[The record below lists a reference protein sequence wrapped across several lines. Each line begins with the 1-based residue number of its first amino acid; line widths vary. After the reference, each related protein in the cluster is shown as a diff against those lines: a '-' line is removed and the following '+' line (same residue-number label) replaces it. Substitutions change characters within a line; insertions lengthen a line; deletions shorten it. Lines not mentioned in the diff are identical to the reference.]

1 MLDVLKIREDFPML
15 KKTMHGKPL
24 IYLDNGATTL
34 KPQCVIDSVCDYLT
48 NYSGNA
54 HRGDYDLSHEVD
66 TKFEYVRSIVAD
78 FIHCKPKEVV
88 YTYGSSDSLNM
99 VAFGYGVT
107 HLKEGDEVL
116 ITLAEHASNTLP
128 WFEVAKH
135 TGAIIK
141 YIDLDEEG
149 KVTLENVKK
158 AVTEHTKII
167 SLAQITNVLG
177 YLAPI
182 KEICKFAHENNIF
195 VVVDGAQSVP
205 HMKVDVQDLD
215 CDFLTFSAHKM
226 CGPTGVGVLYG
237 KKELLEAVEP
247 MNLGGG
253 MNESFDNEYEVLLKS
268 LPTRLEAGTPN
279 IAGVI
284 GFGEAIKYLQKIGM
298 YNIYQYEKDLRSYL
312 VDKLEK
318 INHVDIININSDSG
332 IVAFNVDDVFSQD
345 VAYYLNKYNVCVRAG
360 NHCAKILKNETGVKN
375 TCRVSLYFYN
385 TYEDVDKLV
394 SLLSNKEKIITEM
407 L

>member
-1 MLDVLKIREDFPML
+1 MNKEDFPMF
-15 KKTMHGKPL
+15 KQNIT
-24 IYLDNGATTL
+24 YLDNGATTF
-34 KPQCVIDSVCDYLT
+34 KPKCVIDKIADYYS
-48 NYSGNA
+48 NYCANA
-54 HRGDYDLSHEVD
+54 HRGDYDISYKVD
-66 TKFEYVRSIVAD
+66 MEYENTRDLVKEFINAKSKEEIVFTSGCTEILNIIVSGFFERLIDVNDEIILTKS
-78 FIHCKPKEVV
+78 
-88 YTYGSSDSLNM
+88 
-99 VAFGYGVT
+99 
-107 HLKEGDEVL
+107 
-116 ITLAEHASNTLP
+116 EHASNVLP
-128 WFEVAKH
+128 WFRIAKQSH
-135 TGAIIK
+135 AKIK
-141 YIDLDEEG
+141 YIPLTKDHH
-149 KVTLENVKK
+149 VTLENLKSII
-158 AVTEHTKII
+158 TPQTKII
-167 SLAQITNVLG
+167 ALAQITNVIG
-177 YLAPI
+177 DKRPI